1 MFSTIDTA
9 TIKIVPG
16 SVCHIVQVTYACT
29 WAATSPY
36 TYYFMQAYYYAYLV
50 YHAC

>member
-1 MFSTIDTA
+1 MFSAMDTA

-16 SVCHIVQVTYACT
+16 HIVQVTYACT
-29 WAATSPY
+29 KAATSTY

-50 YHAC
+50 YHVC